1 MISGKTKL
9 TGFFAKPASHSLS
22 PLMHNLAFSH
32 WGIDAVYLAFEV
44 DQTNLR
50 QAVKSIRTLDMLGV
64 NVSMPNKTAVLA
76 YLDQLSP
83 EAELIGAVNTI
94 VHQEQRLIGYNT
106 DGMGFVRSVNET
118 GHPIKNQKIVVLGA
132 GGAAKAIVVQMALEG
147 AQEITI
153 YKRLNAT
160 FLPLKEYFA
169 KVSEKTGCPIRLHDY
184 ADESQLALDLSQAN
198 LLINATDIG
207 MGSKSQLALDLS
219 QANLLINATDIGMG
233 SKKDQLPI
241 ADVKLLHS
249 QLAVFDLIY
258 SPSETRLIQEAKK
271 MGIKAYNGLGMLIHQ
286 GAIAFELWTHREMP
300 VQNIR
305 ERLEQEV

>member
-50 QAVKSIRTLDMLGV
+50 QAVESIRTLDMLGV

-118 GHPIKNQKIVVLGA
+118 GHPIKNQKIVILGA

-160 FLPLKEYFA
+160 FLPLKEYFV

-184 ADESQLALDLSQAN
+184 ADE
-198 LLINATDIG
+198 
-207 MGSKSQLALDLS
+207 SQLALDLS

-305 ERLEQEV
+305 EQLEQEV

>member
-50 QAVKSIRTLDMLGV
+50 QAVESIRTLDMLGV

-76 YLDQLSP
+76 HLDQLSP

-207 MGSKSQLALDLS
+207 MGSK
-219 QANLLINATDIGMG
+219 
-233 SKKDQLPI
+233 KDQLPI

-286 GAIAFELWTHREMP
+286 GAIAFELWTHQEMP

>member
-50 QAVKSIRTLDMLGV
+50 QDVESIRTLDMLGV

-160 FLPLKEYFA
+160 FLPLKEYFV

-184 ADESQLALDLSQAN
+184 ADE
-198 LLINATDIG
+198 
-207 MGSKSQLALDLS
+207 SQLALDLS

-305 ERLEQEV
+305 EQLEQEV

>member
-50 QAVKSIRTLDMLGV
+50 QAVESIRTLDMLGV

-106 DGMGFVRSVNET
+106 DGIGFVRSVNET

-184 ADESQLALDLSQAN
+184 ADESQLAL
-198 LLINATDIG
+198 G
-207 MGSKSQLALDLS
+207 LS

-233 SKKDQLPI
+233 SKKDQIPI

>member
-50 QAVKSIRTLDMLGV
+50 QAVESIRTLDMLGV

-160 FLPLKEYFA
+160 FLPLKEYFV

-184 ADESQLALDLSQAN
+184 ADE
-198 LLINATDIG
+198 
-207 MGSKSQLALDLS
+207 SQLALDLS

-300 VQNIR
+300 AQNIR
-305 ERLEQEV
+305 EQLEQEV

>member
-50 QAVKSIRTLDMLGV
+50 QAVESIRTLDMLGV

-160 FLPLKEYFA
+160 FLPLKEYFV

-184 ADESQLALDLSQAN
+184 ADE
-198 LLINATDIG
+198 
-207 MGSKSQLALDLS
+207 SQLALDLS

-258 SPSETRLIQEAKK
+258 SPNETRLIQEAKK

-305 ERLEQEV
+305 EQLEQEV

>member
-50 QAVKSIRTLDMLGV
+50 QAVESIRTLDMLGV
-64 NVSMPNKTAVLA
+64 NVSMPNKTSVLA

-207 MGSKSQLALDLS
+207 MGSK
-219 QANLLINATDIGMG
+219 
-233 SKKDQLPI
+233 KDQLPI

-249 QLAVFDLIY
+249 QLAFFDLIY

>member
-1 MISGKTKL
+1 MISGRTKL

-50 QAVKSIRTLDMLGV
+50 QAVESIRTLNMLGV

-160 FLPLKEYFA
+160 FLPLKEYFV

-184 ADESQLALDLSQAN
+184 ADE
-198 LLINATDIG
+198 
-207 MGSKSQLALDLS
+207 SQLALDLS

>member
-50 QAVKSIRTLDMLGV
+50 QAVESIRTLDMLGV
-64 NVSMPNKTAVLA
+64 NVSMPNKTAVLG

-160 FLPLKEYFA
+160 FLPLKEYFV

-184 ADESQLALDLSQAN
+184 ADE
-198 LLINATDIG
+198 
-207 MGSKSQLALDLS
+207 SQLALDLS

-305 ERLEQEV
+305 EQLEQEV

>member
-160 FLPLKEYFA
+160 FLPLKEYFVKA
-169 KVSEKTGCPIRLHDY
+169 SEKTGCPIRLHDY
-184 ADESQLALDLSQAN
+184 ADE
-198 LLINATDIG
+198 
-207 MGSKSQLALDLS
+207 SQLALDLS

-305 ERLEQEV
+305 EQLEQEV

>member
-50 QAVKSIRTLDMLGV
+50 QAVESIRTLDMLGV

-83 EAELIGAVNTI
+83 EAELIGAINTI

-207 MGSKSQLALDLS
+207 MGSK
-219 QANLLINATDIGMG
+219 
-233 SKKDQLPI
+233 KDQLPI

-286 GAIAFELWTHREMP
+286 GAIAFELWTHQEMP

>member
-50 QAVKSIRTLDMLGV
+50 QAVGSIRTLDMLGV
-64 NVSMPNKTAVLA
+64 NVSMPNKTTVLA

-147 AQEITI
+147 AQEITV

-184 ADESQLALDLSQAN
+184 ADE
-198 LLINATDIG
+198 
-207 MGSKSQLALDLS
+207 SQLALDLS

-300 VQNIR
+300 VQNVR

>member
-32 WGIDAVYLAFEV
+32 LGIDAVYLAFEV

-50 QAVKSIRTLDMLGV
+50 QAVESIRTLDMLGV

-94 VHQEQRLIGYNT
+94 VHREQRLIGYNT

-160 FLPLKEYFA
+160 FLPLKEYFV

-184 ADESQLALDLSQAN
+184 ADE
-198 LLINATDIG
+198 
-207 MGSKSQLALDLS
+207 SQLALDLS

-305 ERLEQEV
+305 EQLEQEV

>member
-50 QAVKSIRTLDMLGV
+50 QAVESIRTLDMLGV
-64 NVSMPNKTAVLA
+64 NVSMPNKTAVLT

-160 FLPLKEYFA
+160 FLPLKEYFV

-184 ADESQLALDLSQAN
+184 ADE
-198 LLINATDIG
+198 
-207 MGSKSQLALDLS
+207 SQLALDLS

-305 ERLEQEV
+305 EQLEQEV

>member
-50 QAVKSIRTLDMLGV
+50 QAVESIRTLDMLGV

-153 YKRLNAT
+153 YTRLNAT
-160 FLPLKEYFA
+160 FLPLKEYFV

-184 ADESQLALDLSQAN
+184 ADE
-198 LLINATDIG
+198 
-207 MGSKSQLALDLS
+207 SQLALDLS

-286 GAIAFELWTHREMP
+286 GTIAFELWTHREMP

-305 ERLEQEV
+305 EQLEQEV

>member
-50 QAVKSIRTLDMLGV
+50 QAVESIRTLDMLGV

-207 MGSKSQLALDLS
+207 MGSK
-219 QANLLINATDIGMG
+219 
-233 SKKDQLPI
+233 KDQLPI

-271 MGIKAYNGLGMLIHQ
+271 MGVKAYNGLGMLIHQ

>member
-207 MGSKSQLALDLS
+207 MGSK
-219 QANLLINATDIGMG
+219 
-233 SKKDQLPI
+233 KDQLPI

-286 GAIAFELWTHREMP
+286 GAIAFELWTHQEMP

>member
-50 QAVKSIRTLDMLGV
+50 QAVESIRTLDMLGV

-147 AQEITI
+147 AQEIKI

-184 ADESQLALDLSQAN
+184 ADE
-198 LLINATDIG
+198 
-207 MGSKSQLALDLS
+207 SQLALDLS

>member
-83 EAELIGAVNTI
+83 EAKLIGAVNTI

-207 MGSKSQLALDLS
+207 MGSK
-219 QANLLINATDIGMG
+219 
-233 SKKDQLPI
+233 KDQLPI

-286 GAIAFELWTHREMP
+286 GAIAFELWTHQEMP

>member
-50 QAVKSIRTLDMLGV
+50 QAVESIRTLDMLGV

-207 MGSKSQLALDLS
+207 MGSK
-219 QANLLINATDIGMG
+219 
-233 SKKDQLPI
+233 KDQLPI

>member
-50 QAVKSIRTLDMLGV
+50 QAVESIRTLDMLGV

-207 MGSKSQLALDLS
+207 MGSK
-219 QANLLINATDIGMG
+219 
-233 SKKDQLPI
+233 KDQLPI

-305 ERLEQEV
+305 ERLEQ

>member
-50 QAVKSIRTLDMLGV
+50 QAVESIRTLDMLGV

-160 FLPLKEYFA
+160 FLPLNEYFA

-184 ADESQLALDLSQAN
+184 ADESQLALDLSQ
-198 LLINATDIG
+198 G
-207 MGSKSQLALDLS
+207 
-219 QANLLINATDIGMG
+219 NLLINATDIGMG

>member
-207 MGSKSQLALDLS
+207 MGSK
-219 QANLLINATDIGMG
+219 
-233 SKKDQLPI
+233 KDQLPI
-241 ADVKLLHS
+241 ADLKLLHS

-286 GAIAFELWTHREMP
+286 GAIAFELWTHQEMP

>member
-50 QAVKSIRTLDMLGV
+50 QAVESIRTLDMLGV

-207 MGSKSQLALDLS
+207 MGSK
-219 QANLLINATDIGMG
+219 
-233 SKKDQLPI
+233 KDQLPI

-258 SPSETRLIQEAKK
+258 SPSETRLIQETKK

>member
-44 DQTNLR
+44 DQTNLG
-50 QAVKSIRTLDMLGV
+50 QAVESIRTLDMLGV

-207 MGSKSQLALDLS
+207 MGSK
-219 QANLLINATDIGMG
+219 
-233 SKKDQLPI
+233 KDQLPI

-300 VQNIR
+300 VQNVR

>member
-50 QAVKSIRTLDMLGV
+50 QAVESIRTLDMLGV

-132 GGAAKAIVVQMALEG
+132 GGSAKAIVVQMALEG

-160 FLPLKEYFA
+160 FLPLKEYFV

-184 ADESQLALDLSQAN
+184 ADE
-198 LLINATDIG
+198 
-207 MGSKSQLALDLS
+207 SQLALDLS

-258 SPSETRLIQEAKK
+258 FPSETRLIQEAKK

-305 ERLEQEV
+305 EQLEQEV

>member
-22 PLMHNLAFSH
+22 PLMHNLTFSH

-50 QAVKSIRTLDMLGV
+50 QAVESIRTLDMLGV

-160 FLPLKEYFA
+160 FLPLKEYFV

-184 ADESQLALDLSQAN
+184 ADE
-198 LLINATDIG
+198 
-207 MGSKSQLALDLS
+207 SQLALDLS

-305 ERLEQEV
+305 EQLEQEV

>member
-50 QAVKSIRTLDMLGV
+50 QAVESIRTLDLLGV

-207 MGSKSQLALDLS
+207 MGSK
-219 QANLLINATDIGMG
+219 
-233 SKKDQLPI
+233 KDQLPI

>member
-50 QAVKSIRTLDMLGV
+50 QAVESIRTLDMLGV

-207 MGSKSQLALDLS
+207 MGSK
-219 QANLLINATDIGMG
+219 
-233 SKKDQLPI
+233 KDQLPI

-249 QLAVFDLIY
+249 KLAVFDLIY

-271 MGIKAYNGLGMLIHQ
+271 MGVKAYNGLGMLIHQ
-286 GAIAFELWTHREMP
+286 GAIAFELWTHQEMP

>member
-50 QAVKSIRTLDMLGV
+50 QAVESIRTLDMLGV

-94 VHQEQRLIGYNT
+94 VQQEQRLIGYNT

-207 MGSKSQLALDLS
+207 MGSK
-219 QANLLINATDIGMG
+219 
-233 SKKDQLPI
+233 KDQLPI

>member
-50 QAVKSIRTLDMLGV
+50 QAVESIRTLDMLGV
-64 NVSMPNKTAVLA
+64 NVSMPNKTDVLA

-160 FLPLKEYFA
+160 FLPLKEYFV

-184 ADESQLALDLSQAN
+184 ADE
-198 LLINATDIG
+198 
-207 MGSKSQLALDLS
+207 SQLALDLS

-305 ERLEQEV
+305 EQLEQEV

>member
-50 QAVKSIRTLDMLGV
+50 QAVESIRTLDMLGV

-169 KVSEKTGCPIRLHDY
+169 KVSEKTDCPIRLHDY
-184 ADESQLALDLSQAN
+184 ADE
-198 LLINATDIG
+198 
-207 MGSKSQLALDLS
+207 SQLALDLS

-249 QLAVFDLIY
+249 QLTVFDLIY

>member
-50 QAVKSIRTLDMLGV
+50 QAVESIRTLDMLGV

-160 FLPLKEYFA
+160 FLPLNEYFA

-184 ADESQLALDLSQAN
+184 ADE
-198 LLINATDIG
+198 
-207 MGSKSQLALDLS
+207 SQLALDLS

>member
-50 QAVKSIRTLDMLGV
+50 QAVESIRTLDMLGV
-64 NVSMPNKTAVLA
+64 NVSMPNKMAVLA

-160 FLPLKEYFA
+160 FLPLKEYFV

-184 ADESQLALDLSQAN
+184 ADE
-198 LLINATDIG
+198 
-207 MGSKSQLALDLS
+207 SQLALDLS

-305 ERLEQEV
+305 EQLEQEV

>member
-50 QAVKSIRTLDMLGV
+50 QAVESIRTLDMLGV

-207 MGSKSQLALDLS
+207 MGSK
-219 QANLLINATDIGMG
+219 
-233 SKKDQLPI
+233 KDQLPI

-305 ERLEQEV
+305 ERLKQEV

>member
-9 TGFFAKPASHSLS
+9 TGFFAKPASHSFS

-50 QAVKSIRTLDMLGV
+50 QAVESIRTLDMLGV

-160 FLPLKEYFA
+160 FLPLNEYFA

-184 ADESQLALDLSQAN
+184 ADE
-198 LLINATDIG
+198 
-207 MGSKSQLALDLS
+207 SQLALDLS

>member
-50 QAVKSIRTLDMLGV
+50 QAVESIRTLDMLGV

-184 ADESQLALDLSQAN
+184 ADESQLAL
-198 LLINATDIG
+198 G
-207 MGSKSQLALDLS
+207 LS

-233 SKKDQLPI
+233 SKKHQIPI

>member
-1 MISGKTKL
+1 
-9 TGFFAKPASHSLS
+9 
-22 PLMHNLAFSH
+22 MHNLAFSH

-50 QAVKSIRTLDMLGV
+50 QAVESIRTLDMLGV

-160 FLPLKEYFA
+160 FLPLKEYFV

-184 ADESQLALDLSQAN
+184 ADE
-198 LLINATDIG
+198 
-207 MGSKSQLALDLS
+207 SQLALDLS

-271 MGIKAYNGLGMLIHQ
+271 WESKPIM
-286 GAIAFELWTHREMP
+286 
-300 VQNIR
+300 V
-305 ERLEQEV
+305 

>member
-50 QAVKSIRTLDMLGV
+50 QAVESIRTLDMLGV
-64 NVSMPNKTAVLA
+64 NVSMPNKMAVLA

-207 MGSKSQLALDLS
+207 MGSK
-219 QANLLINATDIGMG
+219 
-233 SKKDQLPI
+233 KDQLPI

>member
-1 MISGKTKL
+1 MSRVMFTRIGWLFYFIRRKKMISGKTKL

-50 QAVKSIRTLDMLGV
+50 QAVESIRTLDMLGV

-160 FLPLKEYFA
+160 FLPLKEYFV

-184 ADESQLALDLSQAN
+184 ADE
-198 LLINATDIG
+198 
-207 MGSKSQLALDLS
+207 SQLALDLS

-305 ERLEQEV
+305 EQLEQEV